1 MHEYIRFPGA
11 ECGPRTRAN
20 RAEHLGEIN
29 PEFEPVVP
37 HHTGDNRLN
46 AAGAIPDPACGIVKA
61 VAG

>member
-1 MHEYIRFPGA
+1 MHEYIRFRGA

-37 HHTGDNRLN
+37 HHTGDTASTPPSPYPTR
-46 AAGAIPDPACGIVKA
+46 PAES
-61 VAG
+61 